1 PLATASIPRCY
12 LINSRAEGNTMR
24 LLNYLALLMVALLIG
39 LVACSSNQSSEDI
52 KEKTAQATAEIKQGA
67 KAVAEGVREGWSRD
81 KPLNL
86 NTATKEDLLKLPGI
100 TPAQAG
106 RIIAG
111 RPYDDPKDLVT
122 RRILPKTEYDKIS
135 DRLTAKKQS

>member
-1 PLATASIPRCY
+1 
-12 LINSRAEGNTMR
+12 MR
-24 LLNYLALLMVALLIG
+24 LLIYSFLVMTILLFG
-39 LVACSSNQSSEDI
+39 LTACAPNQSSEDI
-52 KEKTAQATAEIKQGA
+52 KEKTAQTTAEIKQGA

-81 KPLNL
+81 KPLDL

-100 TPAQAG
+100 TPAQAD

-122 RRILPKTEYDKIS
+122 RHILPQTEYDKIS

>member
-1 PLATASIPRCY
+1 
-12 LINSRAEGNTMR
+12 MR
-24 LLNYLALLMVALLIG
+24 VIKYLALLTIPLLIG

-100 TPAQAG
+100 TPAQAD
-106 RIIAG
+106 RVIAG

>member
-1 PLATASIPRCY
+1 
-12 LINSRAEGNTMR
+12 MR
-24 LLNYLALLMVALLIG
+24 LLNYLSLLTVASLIG

-81 KPLNL
+81 KPLDL
-86 NTATKEDLLKLPGI
+86 NAATKEQLLKLPGI
-100 TPAQAG
+100 TPAQAD

-122 RRILPKTEYDKIS
+122 RHILPQTEYDKIS

>member
-1 PLATASIPRCY
+1 
-12 LINSRAEGNTMR
+12 MR
-24 LLNYLALLMVALLIG
+24 LLNYLSLLMIALLIG
-39 LVACSSNQSSEDI
+39 VVACSSNQSSEDI

-86 NTATKEDLLKLPGI
+86 NTATKDDLLKLPGI
-100 TPAQAG
+100 TPAQAD
-106 RIIAG
+106 RIIAS

>member
-1 PLATASIPRCY
+1 
-12 LINSRAEGNTMR
+12 MR
-24 LLNYLALLMVALLIG
+24 LLNYLSLLMIALLIG

-100 TPAQAG
+100 TPAQAD

>member
-1 PLATASIPRCY
+1 
-12 LINSRAEGNTMR
+12 MR
-24 LLNYLALLMVALLIG
+24 LLNYLSLLIIASLIG
-39 LVACSSNQSSEDI
+39 LVACSSNQSSEDL

-86 NTATKEDLLKLPGI
+86 NAATKEDLLKLPGI
-100 TPAQAG
+100 TPAQAD

-122 RRILPKTEYDKIS
+122 RRILPKSEYDKIS
-135 DRLTAKKQS
+135 DRLTAKKST

>member
-1 PLATASIPRCY
+1 
-12 LINSRAEGNTMR
+12 MR
-24 LLNYLALLMVALLIG
+24 LLNFSSLFLISLFMG
-39 LVACSSNQSSEDI
+39 LTACAPNQSSEDI
-52 KEKTAQATAEIKQGA
+52 KEKTAQTTAEIKQGA

-100 TPAQAG
+100 TPAQAD

>member
-1 PLATASIPRCY
+1 
-12 LINSRAEGNTMR
+12 MR
-24 LLNYLALLMVALLIG
+24 LLNYLALLMIPLLIG
-39 LVACSSNQSSEDI
+39 LVACSSNQNSEDI

-81 KPLNL
+81 KPLDL
-86 NTATKEDLLKLPGI
+86 NAATKEDLLKLPGI
-100 TPAQAG
+100 TPVQAD
-106 RIIAG
+106 RIVAG

>member
-1 PLATASIPRCY
+1 
-12 LINSRAEGNTMR
+12 MR
-24 LLNYLALLMVALLIG
+24 LLIYSFLVMTILLFG
-39 LVACSSNQSSEDI
+39 LTACAPNQSSEDI
-52 KEKTAQATAEIKQGA
+52 KEKTAQTTAEIKQGA

-100 TPAQAG
+100 TPAQAD

-122 RRILPKTEYDKIS
+122 RHILPQTEYDKIS

>member
-1 PLATASIPRCY
+1 
-12 LINSRAEGNTMR
+12 MR
-24 LLNYLALLMVALLIG
+24 LLNYLALLMIPLLIG
-39 LVACSSNQSSEDI
+39 LVACSSNQNSEDI

-100 TPAQAG
+100 TPAQAD

>member
-1 PLATASIPRCY
+1 
-12 LINSRAEGNTMR
+12 MR
-24 LLNYLALLMVALLIG
+24 LLIYSFLVMTILLFG
-39 LVACSSNQSSEDI
+39 LTACAPNQSSEDI
-52 KEKTAQATAEIKQGA
+52 KEKTAQTTAEIKQGA

-100 TPAQAG
+100 TPAQAD

>member
-1 PLATASIPRCY
+1 
-12 LINSRAEGNTMR
+12 MR
-24 LLNYLALLMVALLIG
+24 LLNYLSLLMIALLIG

-86 NTATKEDLLKLPGI
+86 NTATKDDLLKLPGI
-100 TPAQAG
+100 TPAQAD

>member
-1 PLATASIPRCY
+1 
-12 LINSRAEGNTMR
+12 MR
-24 LLNYLALLMVALLIG
+24 SLNYLCLLMVALLIG

-100 TPAQAG
+100 TPAQAD

>member
-1 PLATASIPRCY
+1 
-12 LINSRAEGNTMR
+12 MR
-24 LLNYLALLMVALLIG
+24 VLKYLALLTIPLLIG

-81 KPLNL
+81 KPLDL
-86 NTATKEDLLKLPGI
+86 NTATKEQLLKLPGI
-100 TPAQAG
+100 TPAQAD

-122 RRILPKTEYDKIS
+122 RHILPKTEYDKIS
-135 DRLTAKKQS
+135 DRLTAKKPS

>member
-1 PLATASIPRCY
+1 
-12 LINSRAEGNTMR
+12 MR
-24 LLNYLALLMVALLIG
+24 LLNYLSLLMIASLIG
-39 LVACSSNQSSEDI
+39 LFACSSIKNSEDI

-86 NTATKEDLLKLPGI
+86 NTATKDDLLKLPGI
-100 TPAQAG
+100 TPAQAD

>member
-1 PLATASIPRCY
+1 
-12 LINSRAEGNTMR
+12 MR
-24 LLNYLALLMVALLIG
+24 LLNFSSLFLISLFMG
-39 LVACSSNQSSEDI
+39 LTACAPNQSSEDI
-52 KEKTAQATAEIKQGA
+52 KEKTAQTTAEIKQGA

-81 KPLNL
+81 KPLDL
-86 NTATKEDLLKLPGI
+86 NAATKEQLLKLPGI
-100 TPAQAG
+100 TPAQAD

-122 RRILPKTEYDKIS
+122 RHILPQTEYDKIS

>member
-1 PLATASIPRCY
+1 
-12 LINSRAEGNTMR
+12 MR
-24 LLNYLALLMVALLIG
+24 LLNFSSLFLISLFMG
-39 LVACSSNQSSEDI
+39 LTACAPNQSSEDI
-52 KEKTAQATAEIKQGA
+52 KEKTAQTTAEIKQGA

-81 KPLNL
+81 KPLDL
-86 NTATKEDLLKLPGI
+86 NAATKEQLLKLPGI
-100 TPAQAG
+100 TPLQAD
-106 RIIAG
+106 RIVAG

>member
-1 PLATASIPRCY
+1 
-12 LINSRAEGNTMR
+12 MR
-24 LLNYLALLMVALLIG
+24 SLNYLCLLMVALLIG

-100 TPAQAG
+100 TPAQAD

-135 DRLTAKKQS
+135 DRLTAKKPS

>member
-1 PLATASIPRCY
+1 
-12 LINSRAEGNTMR
+12 MR
-24 LLNYLALLMVALLIG
+24 LLNYLSLLMIALLIG

-100 TPAQAG
+100 TPAQAD

-122 RRILPKTEYDKIS
+122 RHILPQTEYDKIS

>member
-1 PLATASIPRCY
+1 MRILIYSFLVMTILLFGLTACAP
-12 LINSRAEGNTMR
+12 
-24 LLNYLALLMVALLIG
+24 
-39 LVACSSNQSSEDI
+39 NQSSEDI
-52 KEKTAQATAEIKQGA
+52 KEKTAQTTAEIKQGA

-81 KPLNL
+81 KPLDL
-86 NTATKEDLLKLPGI
+86 NAATKEQLLKLPGI
-100 TPAQAG
+100 TPAQAD

-122 RRILPKTEYDKIS
+122 RHILPQTEYDKIS